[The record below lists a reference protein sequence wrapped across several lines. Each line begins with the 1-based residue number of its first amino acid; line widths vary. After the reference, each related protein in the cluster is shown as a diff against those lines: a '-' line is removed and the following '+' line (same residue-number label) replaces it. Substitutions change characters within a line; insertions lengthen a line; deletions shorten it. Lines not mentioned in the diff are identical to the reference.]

1 MLNRVKEKK
10 LDEFVKWNIKIKK
23 ILMEIWNEKFWFVII
38 EILLIIFVLYI
49 WLIKDLLILT
59 RSINSN
65 NFYALI
71 IKFLLHNKTVYSNC
85 I

>member
-38 EILLIIFVLYI
+38 EILLIIF
-49 WLIKDLLILT
+49 LL
-59 RSINSN
+59 
-65 NFYALI
+65 
-71 IKFLLHNKTVYSNC
+71 
-85 I
+85 